1 MAKALAQDRAYETL
15 LVLPSDIPQKTI
27 DGYIEKIKSTLAPS
41 NGVLRG
47 VQIWGR
53 RRLTYPVKHQKDGL
67 YIYIDYTGGPQSPES
82 LKNLFH
88 VTDFVLRHLTTD
100 KVVLR
105 PPYRRPMPTEGT
117 PGETPAAAPAGAAA
131 PAVAAAPAAAP
142 APATAPAPAEPTTK
156 ELPSA

>member
-1 MAKALAQDRAYETL
+1 MAKALAVDRAYETL

-27 DGYIEKIKSTLAPS
+27 DGYIEKIKSTLAPAK
-41 NGVLRG
+41 GVLRG

-53 RRLTYPVKHQKDGL
+53 RRLTYPIKHQKDGL
-67 YIYIDYTGGPQSPES
+67 YIYIDYTGAPEAPDT
-82 LKNLFH
+82 LKKLFH

-105 PPYRRPMPTEGT
+105 PPYRRPMPGETA
-117 PGETPAAAPAGAAA
+117 ETPAASAGAAA
-131 PAVAAAPAAAP
+131 PAGSAAPAAVPAAAPAAP
-142 APATAPAPAEPTTK
+142 TSEPAT

>member
-1 MAKALAQDRAYETL
+1 MAKALPVDRAYETL
-15 LVLPSDIPQKTI
+15 LVLPSDIPQKNI
-27 DGYIEKIKSTLAPS
+27 DGYIEKIKSTLAPAK
-41 NGVLRG
+41 GVLRG

-53 RRLTYPVKHQKDGL
+53 RRLTYPIKHQKDGL
-67 YIYIDYTGGPQSPES
+67 YVFIDYTGSPQSPEL

-105 PPYRRPMPTEGT
+105 PPYRRPVEGAE
-117 PGETPAAAPAGAAA
+117 GAPAVAGAAA
-131 PAVAAAPAAAP
+131 PVAGSAAAAAPAAAP
-142 APATAPAPAEPTTK
+142 VEPAK

>member
-15 LVLPSDIPQKTI
+15 LVLPSDVPQKTI

-41 NGVLRG
+41 KGVLRG

-53 RRLTYPVKHQKDGL
+53 RRLTYPIKHQKDGL
-67 YIYIDYTGGPQSPES
+67 YIYIDYTGGPESPES

-105 PPYRRPMPTEGT
+105 PPYRRPVTAEGT
-117 PGETPAAAPAGAAA
+117 GENAGVPAAAAPASAAPSAAAA
-131 PAVAAAPAAAP
+131 PSAPAA
-142 APATAPAPAEPTTK
+142 EQTK

>member
-1 MAKALAQDRAYETL
+1 MAKALKQDRAYETL

-27 DGYIEKIKSTLAPS
+27 DGYIEKIKSTLAPAK
-41 NGVLRG
+41 GVLRG

-67 YIYIDYTGGPQSPES
+67 YVYIDYTGGSDAPAQ
-82 LKNLFH
+82 LNQLFH

-105 PPYRRPMPTEGT
+105 PPYRRPVEGAT
-117 PGETPAAAPAGAAA
+117 GEGAAAAAAPGAAA
-131 PAVAAAPAAAP
+131 AGGASSAPSPAAAAP
-142 APATAPAPAEPTTK
+142 APAAPSEPTK